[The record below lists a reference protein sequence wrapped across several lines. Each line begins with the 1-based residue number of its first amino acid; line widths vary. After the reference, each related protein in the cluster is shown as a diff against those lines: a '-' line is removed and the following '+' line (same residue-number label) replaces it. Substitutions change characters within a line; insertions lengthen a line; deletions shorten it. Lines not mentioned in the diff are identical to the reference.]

1 VNVSYTVTLGA
12 LLCVLSLAAYVDRV
26 YTEMGKFLAREY
38 QDNIDAW
45 TRAVEP
51 RLGLGRESIALSAS
65 VLRQLALA
73 AVALIAGLRLYTHV
87 RANPLLAQAPS
98 VEDIGVTAALLVLL
112 IMFFDRLVPQILFAR
127 TNGFWIAR
135 IRYVLQALFYLILP
149 ITLTLGLLLSI
160 VALAEPEDAAE
171 EEHPSEAM
179 DALLEAGEEE
189 GILEESDRELVRSA
203 VEFGDKVVREV
214 MTPRPEIFAVPET
227 LSLKDFLEKLKE
239 NSFSRVP
246 VFSETLDHVTG
257 IVFARDL
264 LQVLDTDAVHKTVAE
279 LQRPT
284 AFVPETKKVAELLR
298 EMQHEKQHMRMVID
312 EYGGVAGLVTIEDLL
327 EAIVGSIADEHDEHE
342 EVDEPVAEGDGTFVV
357 PGSFE
362 VSRLRELFAEQLE
375 AAEKAAEEGESLEGG
390 EVEEVGKNGAGGG
403 GAGAGAGVPR
413 VALNLSPGYE
423 ATTIG
428 GLVSEIAGHIPQAG
442 EVVEEDGLRLEVLAS
457 TDRKVE
463 RVRVGLVEGQGE

>member
-1 VNVSYTVTLGA
+1 MSAAYSLTLAA
-12 LLCVLSLAAYVDRV
+12 LLVVLALAAYVDRV
-26 YTEMGKFLAREY
+26 YSEMGKFLAREY

-51 RLGLGRESIALSAS
+51 KLRLGRESIALSAS

-73 AVALIAGLRLYTHV
+73 AIALLAGLRLYVHV
-87 RANPLLAQAPS
+87 KATPVLARVPS
-98 VEDIGVTAALLVLL
+98 LEEIAVTSFFLVLL
-112 IMFFDRLVPQILFAR
+112 ILLFDRLIPQLLFTR
-127 TNGFWIAR
+127 TRGFWIAR
-135 IRYVLQALFYLILP
+135 IRFLLEALFYLILP
-149 ITLTLGLLLSI
+149 VTLTLGLLLSI
-160 VALAEPEDAAE
+160 LALAEPQDAE
-171 EEHPSEAM
+171 EKEHPSEAM

-239 NSFSRVP
+239 NAFSRVP
-246 VFSETLDHVTG
+246 VFAGSLDHVTG

-264 LQVLDTDAVHKTVAE
+264 LQVLDSDAVNKTVAE

-284 AFVPETKKVAELLR
+284 AFVPETKNVAELLR

-327 EAIVGSIADEHDEHE
+327 EAIVGSIADEHDAAE
-342 EVDEPVAEGDGTFVV
+342 EINEPARDADGTFVV

-362 VSRLRELFAEQLE
+362 VSRLRELFADQWEAEQRVAKEGLAAADDTSEPDRGNGMHRMTLHLPQHYE
-375 AAEKAAEEGESLEGG
+375 AATL
-390 EVEEVGKNGAGGG
+390 
-403 GAGAGAGVPR
+403 
-413 VALNLSPGYE
+413 
-423 ATTIG
+423 G
-428 GLVSEIAGHIPQAG
+428 GLVSEIAGHIPLPG
-442 EVVEEDGLRLEVLAS
+442 EVVEGKLLRLEVLAS

-463 RVRVGLVEGQGE
+463 RVRVGLVEKPAE

>member
-1 VNVSYTVTLGA
+1 MSPSIYSDA
-12 LLCVLSLAAYVDRV
+12 VLAVMLVVLALAAYVDRV
-26 YTEMGKFLAREY
+26 YSEMGKFLAREY

-51 RLGLGRESIALSAS
+51 RLHLGRESIALSAS

-73 AVALIAGLRLYTHV
+73 GIALTAGLRLYEHV
-87 RANPLLAQAPS
+87 KAQPALARVPS
-98 VEDIGVTAALLVLL
+98 VEQIAVTGFFLVLL
-112 IMFFDRLVPQILFAR
+112 ILFFDRLIPQLLFTR
-127 TNGFWIAR
+127 TRGLWIAHIR
-135 IRYVLQALFYLILP
+135 ILLEVLFYLILP
-149 ITLTLGLLLSI
+149 VTLTLGLLLSI
-160 VALAEPEDAAE
+160 VALAEPEDAEE

-214 MTPRPEIFAVPET
+214 MTPRPEIFAVPDSLT
-227 LSLKDFLEKLKE
+227 LKEFLEKLKE

-246 VFSETLDHVTG
+246 VYSGTLDQVTG

-264 LQVLDTDAVHKTVAE
+264 LQVLDSEAVQKTVAE

-284 AFVPETKKVAELLR
+284 AFVPETKNVAELLR
-298 EMQHEKQHMRMVID
+298 EMQREKQHMRVVID

-327 EAIVGSIADEHDEHE
+327 EAIVGSIADEHDEAE
-342 EVDEPVAEGDGTFVV
+342 ETNEPVREPDGTFVV

-362 VSRLRELFAEQLE
+362 VSRLRELFQEPE
-375 AAEKAAEEGESLEGG
+375 ERAAEDASAAEAEEEAEGKDAPTRLLWLF
-390 EVEEVGKNGAGGG
+390 
-403 GAGAGAGVPR
+403 PQH
-413 VALNLSPGYE
+413 YE
-423 ATTIG
+423 ATTMG
-428 GLVSEIAGHIPQAG
+428 GLVSEIAGHIPLPG
-442 EVVEEDGLRLEVLAS
+442 EVVEGKILRMEVLAS

-463 RVRVGLVEGQGE
+463 RVRVGLVEKPEE